1 MSLTL
6 NLQSILTIF
15 VAYVMLFRISFNCIF
30 YCTYVHYLYKRSKG
44 ILHQVIYHTSNQR
57 KSNLW
62 DITYTILWT
71 CNSSLSFDFRWE
83 KLSVYMQG
91 VPRNMTDGE
100 KFWMS
105 SSIYCIRNWRL
116 FVVYFVLKIFY
127 TNIFYFEINF
137 TIIWLPLKIIKFLFG
152 INK

>member
-6 NLQSILTIF
+6 NLQSILAIF

-83 KLSVYMQG
+83 KLSVYKQG

-105 SSIYCIRNWRL
+105 SSIYCIRCLRIL
-116 FVVYFVLKIFY
+116 QFITLKKSFAQIYFTLKSILLNM
-127 TNIFYFEINF
+127 TPI
-137 TIIWLPLKIIKFLFG
+137 
-152 INK
+152 